1 MTQQQENKLR
11 GLMGLCVRARQA
23 VFGEDGCMKT
33 IRAGNCGALLLDSGA
48 SKATRDKYRGV
59 CDNANTLLVE
69 LPEDLEAVKT
79 YVDWDRHPPEW
90 VTRISYTKIISAL
103 FIMNNDFSIMAYMP
117 QEIAPQTLL
126 DELED

>member
-1 MTQQQENKLR
+1 MLYRIGHKKDVYSCGCKFPKRALQEVYA
-11 GLMGLCVRARQA
+11 GLL
-23 VFGEDGCMKT
+23 
-33 IRAGNCGALLLDSGA
+33 ILDEEYGYDRNWELEGGYSI
-48 SKATRDKYRGV
+48 
-59 CDNANTLLVE
+59 LVE

-103 FIMNNDFSIMAYMP
+103 FIMNNDFSIMVYMP

>member
-1 MTQQQENKLR
+1 MLYRIGHKKDVYSCGCKVPKRALQEVYT
-11 GLMGLCVRARQA
+11 GLL
-23 VFGEDGCMKT
+23 
-33 IRAGNCGALLLDSGA
+33 ILDEEYGYDRNWELEGGYSI
-48 SKATRDKYRGV
+48 
-59 CDNANTLLVE
+59 LVE